1 MIRVYPH
8 YAYHTAFSA
17 EMRLRAKNRLG
28 ATSLS
33 GGGGTPVNGLYGLA
47 SPDRG
52 TFFRLPLYKRGGIS
66 LADEYKRIGKSDIY
80 LRSVKRPKRANS

>member
-1 MIRVYPH
+1 MHPH

-33 GGGGTPVNGLYGLA
+33 RGGGGTPVNGLYGVA

-52 TFFRLPLYKRGGIS
+52 TFFRLRLYERGGIS
-66 LADEYKRIGKSDIY
+66 LADEYKRIGKSDIH